1 MHFAIFYSQF
11 QQNKNST
18 SGVLFVE
25 NPIRL
30 DMFVDNTCWYMY
42 FNISQTNAFNCSW
55 HIPQMIKLI
64 IASLEG
70 INHGDIL

>member
-25 NPIRL
+25 NPIS
-30 DMFVDNTCWYMY
+30 TEAY
-42 FNISQTNAFNCSW
+42 
-55 HIPQMIKLI
+55 
-64 IASLEG
+64 
-70 INHGDIL
+70 